1 MNVNWGVI
9 RINMLDRIK
18 HEWNQ
23 WQPHSFTVI
32 LEWMRKGIREMGWCL
47 VHLVIP
53 LAETERKRLSLFYP
67 FPLTDCLPQE
77 AIDTMWKWHMESVL
91 GPCQKKNVA
100 KGTRSAVWGYLN
112 LSYVSD
118 HTRCSFS
125 LRTARLSLRV
135 DYRQLIVEVVQTKV
149 SLCQSHFIFSFARKP
164 FPSLFL
170 THTLRLDPY
179 VY

>member
-1 MNVNWGVI
+1 MSCAFGHPVG
-9 RINMLDRIK
+9 RDREEK
-18 HEWNQ
+18 
-23 WQPHSFTVI
+23 TVFV
-32 LEWMRKGIREMGWCL
+32 LS
-47 VHLVIP
+47 IP
-53 LAETERKRLSLFYP
+53 FN
-67 FPLTDCLPQE
+67 PLHPQE
-77 AIDTMWKWHMESVL
+77 ATDTMWERHMESVL
-91 GPCQKKNVA
+91 GLCQKNVA

-125 LRTARLSLRV
+125 LRPARLSLRV

>member
-1 MNVNWGVI
+1 MATPFFHCYFGMDEKRNKRNGLMSCTFGHSLG
-9 RINMLDRIK
+9 RDREEKAVFVLSIPFDWLPSPGS
-18 HEWNQ
+18 HRY
-23 WQPHSFTVI
+23 HV
-32 LEWMRKGIREMGWCL
+32 EMTHGKCSWS
-47 VHLVIP
+47 
-53 LAETERKRLSLFYP
+53 LS
-67 FPLTDCLPQE
+67 
-77 AIDTMWKWHMESVL
+77 K
-91 GPCQKKNVA
+91 KKNVA